1 MNKKISRRKFIKNTA
16 IGLGSVAA
24 GSQFLSCSNSN
35 KPDKKPN
42 IILLVA
48 DQWRA
53 QAFGY
58 AGDPNVKTPNIDK
71 LANESINFSNAISSC
86 PVCSPYRGSLL
97 TGQFPLTNGVFVND
111 VPLNNVTTGFGD
123 LFKTNG
129 YDTAYIGKWHVNN
142 HGRKAYIPPERRLG
156 FDFWQVLECT
166 HDYLNSEYYDN
177 DDKEKSLWDGYDV
190 FAQTKSAQEYIR
202 KHDNTKP
209 ICMILSWGPPHDPYD
224 TAPEKYNA
232 MYHPDTIEYRP
243 NVTSEKGIGE
253 ATDRLAG
260 YYAHCTALDA
270 SMGDLIKTIHDK
282 GIEDNTILI
291 FTSDHGDMLG
301 SHFAGKKQQPYEES
315 TRVPFLLRY
324 PALFGKKSRIVNAPI
339 DAPDI
344 LPTLLGLNNFNIP
357 NAIEGYDYS
366 DYLQGGKDP
375 SDGVG
380 FLACYHPFGAFQRN
394 YGGREY
400 RGVRTERYTY
410 VCTLPSTKQVER
422 SPYAYIEIPDGPWL
436 LFDNLKDPYQLNNL
450 VNKPEFSNLQK
461 EMEQCLLKKLAERND
476 EFLQGETYVEKWGYK
491 TKANGTMAV
500 FD

>member
-1 MNKKISRRKFIKNTA
+1 MKLTILLFSIILFSGCN
-16 IGLGSVAA
+16 GS
-24 GSQFLSCSNSN
+24 GQQY

-42 IILLVA
+42 IIVVVA

-71 LANESINFSNAISSC
+71 LANGSINFNNAISSS

-97 TGQFPLTNGVFVND
+97 TGQFPLTNGVFMND

-123 LFKTNG
+123 VFKANG
-129 YDTAYIGKWHVNN
+129 YKTAFIGKWHVDGN
-142 HGRKAYIPPERRLG
+142 GRKAYIPPERRLG

-166 HDYLNSEYYDN
+166 HDYFNSEYYDN
-177 DDKEKSLWDGYDV
+177 DNKERSVWNNYDA
-190 FAQTKSAQEYIR
+190 FAQTRSAQEYIR
-202 KHDNTKP
+202 KHDGTKP
-209 ICMILSWGPPHDPYD
+209 FCLILSWGPPHDPYD
-224 TAPEKYNA
+224 EVPEKYKA
-232 MYHPDTIEYRP
+232 MYHADTIEYSP
-243 NVTSEKGIGE
+243 NVITKKGVEE
-253 ATDRLAG
+253 ATSRLVG
-260 YYAHCTALDA
+260 YYAHCTALDV
-270 SMGDLIKTIHDK
+270 SMGNLLKTIRDE

-301 SHFAGKKQQPYEES
+301 SHFAGKKQQPFEES

-324 PALFGKKSRIVNAPI
+324 PALFGDKPRTVNAPI

-344 LPTLLGLNNFNIP
+344 LPTLLGLNDFNIP
-357 NAIEGYDYS
+357 NAIEGYNYS

-375 SDGVG
+375 SDGIG
-380 FLACYHPFGAFQRN
+380 FLACYHPFGAFQRS

-400 RGVRTERYTY
+400 RGIRTERYTY
-410 VCTLPSTKQVER
+410 VRTLPNTKKVKR
-422 SPYAYIEIPDGPWL
+422 SPYAYIEIPNGPWL

-450 VNKPEFSNLQK
+450 INKPEFASLQNK
-461 EMEQCLLKKLAERND
+461 MEKHLQEKLSERND